1 MPSALFNAMQPQRN
15 DLQAQ
20 LDQFKAQFAPN
31 SNPMQIIQ
39 QMMQSGQIS
48 QQQFDAAYQQARQL
62 LPRR

>member
-48 QQQFDAAYQQARQL
+48 QQQFDAAYQQAQQL
-62 LPRR
+62 MTRR

>member
-1 MPSALFNAMQPQRN
+1 MPSTLFNAMQPQRN
-15 DLQAQ
+15 NLQAQ

-48 QQQFDAAYQQARQL
+48 QQQLNAAYQQAQQL